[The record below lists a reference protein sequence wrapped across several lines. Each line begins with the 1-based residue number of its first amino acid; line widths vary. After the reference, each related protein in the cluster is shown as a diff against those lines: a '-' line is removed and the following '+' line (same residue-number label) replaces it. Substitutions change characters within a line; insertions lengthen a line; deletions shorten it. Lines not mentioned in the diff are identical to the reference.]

1 MLHACQATSCE
12 QQDNGH
18 WTIMLKDLCETGDGA
33 ADVIH
38 VIGAEFLVVS
48 QGVCRVPYMPA
59 NKVGADECTRRPK
72 QRYSS

>member
-1 MLHACQATSCE
+1 
-12 QQDNGH
+12 
-18 WTIMLKDLCETGDGA
+18 MLKDLCETGDGT